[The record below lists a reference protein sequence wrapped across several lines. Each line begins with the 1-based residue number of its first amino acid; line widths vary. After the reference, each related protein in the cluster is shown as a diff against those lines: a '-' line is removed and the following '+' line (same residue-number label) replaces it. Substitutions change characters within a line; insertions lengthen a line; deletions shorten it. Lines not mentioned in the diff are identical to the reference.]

1 MNADKA
7 NFESM
12 LAIAGV
18 AEQWHH
24 NRRQLEFKIM
34 ISYTTL
40 LALAVYQVIKLKESP
55 ESFDVHWAIVLI
67 GCLGLL
73 GILGIYWWWQYI
85 FHIASNND
93 VRRRDFYLKKAE
105 LILHHMS
112 QSGDSQFVPHFTR
125 TIIINLA
132 AGMSREMSEV
142 ELFDKAEPDIYIRS
156 KKTGTPPPKFY
167 KNPHILISLA
177 GPTMLTISLI
187 VVLFIK
193 ADVIK
198 ADVIK
203 DIVEILRSL

>member
-1 MNADKA
+1 MKADKA
-7 NFESM
+7 NFDSM
-12 LAIAGV
+12 LTIAEM

-40 LALAVYQVIKLKESP
+40 LALALYQIIKPREVP
-55 ESFDVHWAIVLI
+55 VSFDVHWAIVL
-67 GCLGLL
+67 CLGLL
-73 GILGIYWWWQYI
+73 LVFGIYWRWQYI

-112 QSGDSQFVPHFTR
+112 QSGDSQFVPHSNKTVR
-125 TIIINLA
+125 INLA
-132 AGMSREMSEV
+132 AEMSRGMSEV
-142 ELFDKAEPDIYIRS
+142 ELFDKAEPDIYIHS
-156 KKTGTPPPKFY
+156 KKIGTPPPKWY
-167 KNPHILISLA
+167 RNRYILLQLV
-177 GPTMLTISLI
+177 GPAMLTISFI

-193 ADVIK
+193 AGVIK

-203 DIVEILRSL
+203 NIVEISRSWL

>member
-12 LAIAGV
+12 LAIAEM

-40 LALAVYQVIKLKESP
+40 LALALYQIIKPREVP
-55 ESFDVHWAIVLI
+55 VSFDVHWAIVL
-67 GCLGLL
+67 CLGLL
-73 GILGIYWWWQYI
+73 LVFGIYCRWQYI

-112 QSGDSQFVPHFTR
+112 QYHDSHFVPHFTKTVR
-125 TIIINLA
+125 INLA

-142 ELFDKAEPDIYIRS
+142 ELFDKAEPDIYIPS
-156 KKTGTPPPKFY
+156 QKNETPPPRFY
-167 KNPHILISLA
+167 RNGHILIPLA

-187 VVLFIK
+187 IVLFIK

-198 ADVIK
+198 A
-203 DIVEILRSL
+203 IVEILRSWL